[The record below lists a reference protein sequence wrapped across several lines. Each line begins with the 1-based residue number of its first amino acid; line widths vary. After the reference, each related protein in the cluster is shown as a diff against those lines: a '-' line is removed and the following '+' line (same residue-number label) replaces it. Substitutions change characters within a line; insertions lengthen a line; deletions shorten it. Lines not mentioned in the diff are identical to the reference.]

1 MGVFDVP
8 PEFFDVRD
16 LVYRT
21 DIEPLYIKAIQ
32 RPWDKE
38 NVLLWIKRVRESGGV
53 PIFRTHYA
61 GRPLRADGD
70 YAIWGISQLSKVPNI
85 LFVGVPPEDYEF
97 CVEMHGEWKYLED
110 YFNEKERLTKEIA
123 LLLAEYKE
131 KKDEKIKE
139 EAIKVAEGAK
149 FFVLR
154 DYFLLIIE
162 KNFK

>member
-8 PEFFDVRD
+8 PEFFDVRY

-38 NVLLWIKRVRESGGV
+38 NVLLWIKKVRESGGV
-53 PIFRTHYA
+53 PVFRTHYA
-61 GRPLRADGD
+61 GRPLRANGN
-70 YAIWGISQLSKVPNI
+70 YAIWGISELSEVPNI
-85 LFVGVPPEDYEF
+85 LFVDVPPEDFEF
-97 CVEMHGEWKYLED
+97 CVENKGEWKYLED
-110 YFNEKERLTKEIA
+110 YFDEKEKLTKEIA

-139 EAIKVAEGAK
+139 EAIKVANETK
-149 FFVLR
+149 FSILK